1 MKKVSLFAAAVIAAT
16 LVSAPAAAMDG
27 ADMPSGKTAAA
38 KAVQGSGV
46 VVSVNQE
53 TGSLILKHAPIPA
66 LEWPAMT
73 MSFKVRDKAQLQPLK
88 KGDKVEFTLE
98 KSGASYV
105 ITDIK

>member
-27 ADMPSGKTAAA
+27 ADMPSGKTTA
-38 KAVQGSGV
+38 KAIQGSGV